1 MSSGFGDTNDISR
14 WSFFLGGVFER
25 TLLAMSLFHND
36 QLTISLPSEAPQDPF
51 FPVEIPSGPAFLDT
65 AACLC
70 AYRQTPVT
78 TSHEA
83 AWECIGDQT
92 ERITVTKLGK
102 WFRTAQN
109 ETIVSTGLP
118 IWDAP
123 SGPDVEEPLMYD
135 ANRDALVVFEPDS
148 MTAYSGA
155 CTGQNQTT
163 FSTAFYRAV
172 DELAA
177 GLVPVDA
184 LPCWRGPT
192 AIPMQIMGL
201 GEWQRIGCHAGF
213 LCENNTVNSLPQ
225 YCPPIEKCLSGR
237 AAGFVCQSQH
247 LNIGMGP
254 FEPVVCQS
262 GYYCPEGGTKKITC
276 PAGHYCQAG
285 AAQPTACSAGST
297 CAAGSKSQASYI
309 PLVVLCVLDVCLIL
323 GMLLLALRRRM
334 KRHPATIPI
343 HNKPAQPRSW
353 GALVAGSPT
362 SSGSSSSTDVE
373 ATLDEEAHEAGGIA
387 PHLKVFIESM
397 RRATATTPFGLSF
410 QYENLSYHPQGA
422 PKAVLHNVTGSIER
436 GRLTAVMGGS
446 GAGKSTF
453 INVLM
458 GKLANTGGS
467 VMVNHVAVR
476 MEQYKKLVGYV
487 PQDDIVLPELSI
499 RENMVHSA
507 RVRLPRD
514 WDDVEIQAHVDAVIA
529 CLELS
534 HVQHSLVGT
543 VGKPFISGG
552 QRKRLSIGMELAA
565 APMAI
570 FLDEPTSG
578 LDATAASSIMRTLR
592 SVGRLGISV
601 VVTIHQPRAE
611 IMTMVDELILL
622 ADGQVACHGPESFV
636 QEHFHKLGFEIP
648 LSANSGD
655 VITDIITGNGQPY
668 KATGDIS
675 VEWLVANSASARSHT
690 EDRVTRS
697 SYTSPITK
705 TSGFWLLPPR
715 LLELAARKGAPPQRL
730 HDPGVV
736 DALQTRGASS
746 LRQTWLCLR
755 RAMLQQ
761 WRYKS
766 SFCFEVLL
774 ACVPAL
780 LLGLSVQSR
789 NGALFRGL
797 YKGSFSIL
805 SPAVDVASAPQL
817 SMLTGVA
824 VGLIS
829 SAPGVRVF
837 SEEILVQRREAD
849 AGHSQAAYF
858 VAKVLATLPR
868 ILCACLHFSAVLLFL
883 GRLVVPW
890 GVAFA
895 ANLSYFWCIYG
906 VAALIAML
914 ARREDAPLVATMISL
929 ILGIL
934 CGAAPNLAQV
944 AKWKLVWLWR
954 MSPAV
959 WLTELYFGELVRP
972 YDYLYQTELAG
983 ESMGLRLDATARN
996 LGVLLAFGAAYRLL
1010 AYVGLLYARRLR
1022 I

>member
-1 MSSGFGDTNDISR
+1 
-14 WSFFLGGVFER
+14 
-25 TLLAMSLFHND
+25 MSLYHND
-36 QLTISLPSEAPQDPF
+36 QITLSLPSQTPQDPF
-51 FPVEIPSGPAFLDT
+51 FPVEIPTGPAFLDT

-78 TSHEA
+78 TSHDA

-92 ERITVTKLGK
+92 DRITVTKQGK
-102 WFRTAQN
+102 WFRPVRN
-109 ETIVSTGLP
+109 ETIINPGLP
-118 IWDAP
+118 IWDA
-123 SGPDVEEPLMYD
+123 SNGPDVADPLMYD
-135 ANRDALVVFEPDS
+135 AGRDALAPYDS
-148 MTAYSGA
+148 QSLTVYNGA

-163 FSTAFYRAV
+163 FSTAFYRTV
-172 DELAA
+172 DEVAA
-177 GLVPVDA
+177 GLAPVDA
-184 LPCWRGPT
+184 MPCWRGP
-192 AIPMQIMGL
+192 AAVPMQIMGL
-201 GEWQRIGCHAGF
+201 DDWQRTGCNAGF

-237 AAGFVCQSQH
+237 AAGFVCQNQH

-262 GYYCPEGGTKKITC
+262 GYYCSEGGTKKIAC

-285 AAQPTACSAGST
+285 AAQPTACSVGSV
-297 CAAGSKSQASYI
+297 CPAGSKSQASYI

-323 GMLLLALRRRM
+323 GMLLLPLRRRM
-334 KRHPATIPI
+334 KRRLANNTDDHKGVGKSSQSESFDT
-343 HNKPAQPRSW
+343 
-353 GALVAGSPT
+353 LVNGSPT
-362 SSGSSSSTDVE
+362 LSGSTTDVE
-373 ATLDEEAHEAGGIA
+373 ATLDESSDEPNGPTTTHVKAF
-387 PHLKVFIESM
+387 VESM
-397 RRATATTPFGLSF
+397 RKVTEAAHFGLSF

-422 PKAVLHNVTGSIER
+422 PKAILHEVTGSIEP
-436 GRLTAVMGGS
+436 GSLTAVMGGS

-458 GKLANTGGS
+458 GKLTSTEGS
-467 VMVNHVAVR
+467 VMVNHVPAQMDR
-476 MEQYKKLVGYV
+476 YKKLIGYV
-487 PQDDIVLPELSI
+487 PQDDIVFSELSI
-499 RENMVHSA
+499 RENIIHSA
-507 RVRLPRD
+507 RIRLPRGWTD
-514 WDDVEIQAHVDAVIA
+514 AEIEAHIDAVID
-529 CLELS
+529 CLELA

-543 VGKPFISGG
+543 IGKPFISGG
-552 QRKRLSIGMELAA
+552 QRRRLSIGMELAA

-592 SVGRLGISV
+592 SVAHLGISV

-636 QEHFHKLGFEIP
+636 REHFHTLGFEMP
-648 LSANSGD
+648 SSANSGD
-655 VITDIITGNGQPY
+655 VITDIITGNGRRY
-668 KATGDIS
+668 KSSGDIS
-675 VEWLVANSASARSHT
+675 TEWLVANAASSRKSPQHREACTEHT
-690 EDRVTRS
+690 NS
-697 SYTSPITK
+697 ITNRNK
-705 TSGFWLLPPR
+705 LWFLPPS
-715 LLELAARKGAPPQRL
+715 LLELVRKGGPQHSL
-730 HDPGVV
+730 HDPAILE
-736 DALQTRGASS
+736 ALQNRGASR
-746 LRQTWLCLR
+746 LKQTWLCLR

-761 WRYKS
+761 WRYKT
-766 SFCFEVLL
+766 SFWSEMLL
-774 ACVPAL
+774 ACIPAL

-789 NGALFRGL
+789 NGTLFRGL
-797 YKGSFSIL
+797 YRGSFSIL
-805 SPAVDVASAPQL
+805 SPAVDIASAPQL

-837 SEEILVQRREAD
+837 SEEILMQRREAD
-849 AGHSQAAYF
+849 AGHSQVAYF

-868 ILCACLHFSAVLLFL
+868 ILCACLHFSVVLLFL
-883 GRLVVPW
+883 GRLIVPW

-906 VAALIAML
+906 VAVLISML
-914 ARREDAPLVATMISL
+914 ARREDAPLLATMVSL

-954 MSPAV
+954 MSPGV

-972 YDYLYQTELAG
+972 YHYLYQTDLAA
-983 ESMGLRLDATARN
+983 EAMGLDLYATWRN
-996 LGVLLAFGAAYRLL
+996 LGVLLALGLAYRLM
-1010 AYVGLLYARRLR
+1010 AYVGLLYATRLR